1 MNRENKYNAL
11 RDLDDFIL
19 SLNEESNRNSIV
31 IVEGKKDVDALFF
44 LGYNGNIKA
53 YHHFRGTTHFV
64 DFFSYK
70 YRKIILL
77 LDSDRKGSNITKKI
91 LLQSNGKF
99 IDLDYKKKLLK
110 ITKGRIKKIE
120 EIKSFYQSLL
130 EK

>member
-1 MNRENKYNAL
+1 MSPEDKYNAL

-44 LGYNGNIKA
+44 LGYSGNIKA
-53 YHHFRGTTHFV
+53 YHHFRGTTHFL
-64 DFFSYK
+64 DCFSYR

-110 ITKGRIKKIE
+110 ITRGRIKKIE
-120 EIKSFYQSLL
+120 EIKSFYKSLS